1 MRLVPDPDPDRE
13 RAMGAA
19 ARAAVG
25 APLRYL
31 DDGPDIAS
39 LVIAALWH
47 WPRPPEGDRAAKA
60 FCVVMAMA
68 TDALRSARAS
78 LLIGDFGGVFV
89 QLRRAAEMQT
99 LAVSFGLDGTEAERW
114 LAGGPVSQVRLRRRI
129 EQDNAPLA
137 ELFRTSYSMFSD
149 EAHGRSQALGAYEN
163 AGGVFDWPPHAE
175 ALDPARAR
183 ASYITILAVLMGQ
196 FAVLNWM
203 VRGWESLPASLA
215 KLVAAYYDGLTG
227 FVVDHQAHGDW
238 QTIAPGQAA
247 EWLGLAPCPLPGPE
261 GPTAPLPFDG

>member
-1 MRLVPDPDPDRE
+1 MRLVPDPDSDRE
-13 RAMGAA
+13 LALGAA
-19 ARAAVG
+19 ARAAIG

-39 LVIAALWH
+39 LVIAAVWH
-47 WPRPPEGDRAAKA
+47 WPRPPEGDRVARA

-99 LAVSFGLDGTEAERW
+99 LAVSFGLDGAEAERW
-114 LAGGPVSQVRLRRRI
+114 LAGGPVSQGRLRGRI
-129 EQDNAPLA
+129 ERGNAPLA

-149 EAHGRSQALGAYEN
+149 EAHGRAQALGSYEN
-163 AGGVFDWPPHAE
+163 AGGVFDWPPHADT
-175 ALDPARAR
+175 LDPARAR
-183 ASYITILAVLMGQ
+183 ASYITILSVLMGQ
-196 FAVLNWM
+196 FAVLKWM
-203 VRGWESLPASLA
+203 VRGWEALPAALGGLA
-215 KLVAAYYDGLTG
+215 TAYHDGVTG

-238 QTIAPGQAA
+238 QAIAPGQAA
-247 EWLGLAPCPLPGPE
+247 EWLGLVPAPDPVAG
-261 GPTAPLPFDG
+261 D